1 MNKIDIN
8 KFDADK
14 LHFLSFKTIEQNV
27 SVPEFFDENLINEF
41 DNTNKVDIAF
51 NIEEKL
57 IRTQF
62 DIEVGTISDNEK
74 EAITNLKFVF
84 IFKCDNMEELAKAQ
98 QKGAAE
104 IDANLGFAVS
114 AISHATARGILLV
127 KLSDTVFADFILP
140 VVKPKLPE

>member
-1 MNKIDIN
+1 MKKIDIN

-14 LHFLSFKTIEQNV
+14 LHFVSFKTIEENI
-27 SVPEFFDENLINEF
+27 SVPEFFDGNLINEF
-41 DNTNKVDIAF
+41 DTTNKVDIAF

-62 DIEVGTISDNEK
+62 DIEVATVSDNEK
-74 EAITNLKFVF
+74 EAKTNLKLVF
-84 IFKCDNMEELAKAQ
+84 IFKCDNMEELAKPQ
-98 QKGAAE
+98 QKNTAE

-114 AISHATARGILLV
+114 AISHSTARGILLV

-140 VVKPKLPE
+140 IVQPKLPE

>member
-1 MNKIDIN
+1 MKKIDIN

-14 LHFLSFKTIEQNV
+14 LHFLSFKTIEENF

-41 DNTNKVDIAF
+41 ETSNKVDIAF

-62 DIEVGTISDNEK
+62 DIEVATISDNDK
-74 EAITNLKFVF
+74 EAKTNLKLVF
-84 IFKCDNMEELAKAQ
+84 IFKCDNMEELAKPQ
-98 QKGAAE
+98 QKDTAE
-104 IDANLGFAVS
+104 IDASLGFAVS
-114 AISHATARGILLV
+114 AVSHSTARGILLV

-140 VVKPKLPE
+140 IVKPKLPE